1 MSEKVCA
8 WGRQIKV
15 PCRKVADW
23 GLKFRARVSLPGEF
37 DARKQSILSLLS
49 RFPKKIWQ
57 KRTDEDKRGNIAFL
71 HFKWYECFADS
82 VVKLLLFQ
90 VHRRYIFK
98 NWKAIL
104 GWCVWSDKINDTNPF
119 GDPSDITCLVIHI
132 NLFNLLN
139 SIHDRQ
145 QFSGDSIGLRVVMQ
159 PALVAFFILWVSLLV
174 DTTRANVNRRRNGP
188 AQPCSPAI
196 CKLPSCRCSGTDIPG
211 SLPKKEVPQIIMLSF
226 DDAVN
231 SQVYQRG
238 SYHFCDCLSTMSSWV
253 VSLCNSFE
261 VAPAGPSEKW
271 SFRYAKDFTM

>member
-1 MSEKVCA
+1 M
-8 WGRQIKV
+8 
-15 PCRKVADW
+15 
-23 GLKFRARVSLPGEF
+23 
-37 DARKQSILSLLS
+37 
-49 RFPKKIWQ
+49 
-57 KRTDEDKRGNIAFL
+57 
-71 HFKWYECFADS
+71 
-82 VVKLLLFQ
+82 
-90 VHRRYIFK
+90 
-98 NWKAIL
+98 
-104 GWCVWSDKINDTNPF
+104 WSDKINDANPF
-119 GDPSDITCLVIHI
+119 GDLSDITCLVIHI
-132 NLFNLLN
+132 NLFSLLN

-211 SLPKKEVPQIIMLSF
+211 SLPKKEVPQIIMLTF

-238 SYHFCDCLSTMSSWV
+238 SYHFCDCLSTMFSWV

-261 VAPAGPSEKW
+261 VAPAGPSEK
-271 SFRYAKDFTM
+271 